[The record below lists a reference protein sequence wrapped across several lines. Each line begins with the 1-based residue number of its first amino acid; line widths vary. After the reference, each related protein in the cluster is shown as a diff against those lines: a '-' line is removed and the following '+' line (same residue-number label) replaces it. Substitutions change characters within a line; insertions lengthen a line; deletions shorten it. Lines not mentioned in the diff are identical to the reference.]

1 MTSFFLQALAEVGT
15 PSVLGLIVI
24 GVLFGIVGGSIPGFT
39 VTMAILVV
47 FPFTFAMDP
56 VSGVSLM
63 VGVFVGGYSGGI
75 VSGVMLGIPGGIARP
90 VNQTATRFQCRLP
103 DLIRAS

>member
-1 MTSFFLQALAEVGT
+1 MADFFLQALGQVGS
-15 PSVLGLIVI
+15 PSVVALIVI
-24 GVLFGIVGGSIPGFT
+24 GVLFGIIGGSIPGFT

-63 VGVFVGGYSGGI
+63 A
-75 VSGVMLGIPGGIARP
+75 VSFPG
-90 VNQTATRFQCRLP
+90 
-103 DLIRAS
+103 